1 MTEEERLA
9 WGAQEHRTRI
19 GDIAAV
25 KRGEISLE
33 EAQKRA
39 RKRQRDSGLTK
50 AGAHRAMIEGNRA
63 DRRSPQ
69 ASESAENGNG

>member
-19 GDIAAV
+19 DDIAAV
-25 KRGEISLE
+25 KRGEITLK

-39 RKRQRDSGLTK
+39 RKRSRESGMTP
-50 AGAHRAMIEGNRA
+50 HQSYSAMIDGNRA
-63 DRRSPQ
+63 DRRTPQ
-69 ASESAENGNG
+69 ESASE